1 MRLID
6 ADKLRENW
14 LYGGENESI
23 YNTNDVLESID
34 EQPTIETRLE
44 VVTKEPK
51 DYRFETPKNL
61 SAGLVTEYCHE
72 CEQEVLLHWG
82 IRQDG
87 YKAFCPYCGNR
98 LMLCSE
104 CKADGFNCDYKT
116 KTDTCQFNKKNDA
129 IYYDA
134 KDIAS
139 WFLTYND
146 KVMIDGDSDYI
157 SNLKLQKLLY
167 YAQGTYMAL
176 KDKCLFKDDI
186 KAWKHGAVVEAV
198 YSEYKHNKSAGIED
212 YGEFNPECIDE
223 DTRIVLED
231 VYDFF
236 GQYSTWKLENMIH
249 EETPWKETA
258 LNETIRVESIKK
270 YFLENYIEKERTVN
284 RNEIN

>member
-34 EQPTIETRLE
+34 EQPTIEARLE

-87 YKAFCPYCGNR
+87 YKAFCPYCDNR

-104 CKADGFNCDYKT
+104 CQDNGFDCDYET
-116 KTDTCQFNKKNDA
+116 KTDTCQFNKK
-129 IYYDA
+129 
-134 KDIAS
+134 
-139 WFLTYND
+139 
-146 KVMIDGDSDYI
+146 DG
-157 SNLKLQKLLY
+157 
-167 YAQGTYMAL
+167 
-176 KDKCLFKDDI
+176 
-186 KAWKHGAVVEAV
+186 
-198 YSEYKHNKSAGIED
+198 
-212 YGEFNPECIDE
+212 
-223 DTRIVLED
+223 
-231 VYDFF
+231 
-236 GQYSTWKLENMIH
+236 GQE
-249 EETPWKETA
+249 
-258 LNETIRVESIKK
+258 
-270 YFLENYIEKERTVN
+270 
-284 RNEIN
+284 